1 VDGYARVTPVAVIEY
16 VVFGRQ
22 GGNVVRKGHVPAAD
36 DADAAWPDVDDRR
49 CIGTRLKE
57 LLLAPP
63 EMDLVV
69 APADR
74 SVRCDQQDAVA
85 SRPGDAGFRTE
96 HGPEPVLPTG
106 RAQRP
111 NRLGELL
118 RIGVTLPLLYLWG
131 MLLVHPAAWLFAP
144 ERSEALP
151 PAVLQQG
158 VLSFIISAWC
168 LLLITL
174 AARIERWL
182 ADPAGLSAA
191 RYAAGWVLGLI
202 LVQLWQPMLTGGN
215 ASVSFLLLQ
224 CAIVIHLSVGITRLD
239 RAFAIPRPGQTC
251 AHASGSPG
259 RDVEHA
265 WSQAPSPSLAH
276 AVGRASASALFV
288 RSMAMAA
295 APSARGRPSGTR
307 QSEWPAGT
315 ILGGDLVRIGAL
327 ALAAAILASV
337 WGLAGPMLAGVVG
350 WVLIERL
357 LVRGR
362 WRRSGG
368 RAVLL
373 GSAFGVLWLAL
384 SFVWAGQPG
393 RPDPTRALLDAHA
406 APPRVP
412 WIGRSGW
419 AE

>member
-1 VDGYARVTPVAVIEY
+1 
-16 VVFGRQ
+16 
-22 GGNVVRKGHVPAAD
+22 
-36 DADAAWPDVDDRR
+36 
-49 CIGTRLKE
+49 
-57 LLLAPP
+57 
-63 EMDLVV
+63 
-69 APADR
+69 
-74 SVRCDQQDAVA
+74 
-85 SRPGDAGFRTE
+85 
-96 HGPEPVLPTG
+96 
-106 RAQRP
+106 
-111 NRLGELL
+111 
-118 RIGVTLPLLYLWG
+118 
-131 MLLVHPAAWLFAP
+131 
-144 ERSEALP
+144 
-151 PAVLQQG
+151 
-158 VLSFIISAWC
+158 
-168 LLLITL
+168 
-174 AARIERWL
+174 
-182 ADPAGLSAA
+182 
-191 RYAAGWVLGLI
+191 
-202 LVQLWQPMLTGGN
+202 MLTGGN